1 MFIEFDSNSLE
12 EWNSLSEEQQKQA
25 IAEDEVQIAVNVD
38 IKIESHQ
45 KVSEEHKYYQATT
58 YGRLINDIT
67 ISSITEEETVLSIK
81 TFKSNSD
88 SESISIKTDDEKVVE
103 VGNSPYTSIYRIKVS
118 NIKYGQVVEL

>member
-1 MFIEFDSNSLE
+1 MFIEFDSNTLE
-12 EWNSLSEEQQKQA
+12 KWNSLSKEEQKQA
-25 IAEDEVQIAVNVD
+25 IVEDEVQIAVNVD

-45 KVSEEHKYYQATT
+45 KVLEEHKYYQAIT

-81 TFKSNSD
+81 TFKGNNE
-88 SESISIKTDDEKVVE
+88 SESISIKTDDEKMVE

-118 NIKYGQVVEL
+118 NIKYVQVVEL